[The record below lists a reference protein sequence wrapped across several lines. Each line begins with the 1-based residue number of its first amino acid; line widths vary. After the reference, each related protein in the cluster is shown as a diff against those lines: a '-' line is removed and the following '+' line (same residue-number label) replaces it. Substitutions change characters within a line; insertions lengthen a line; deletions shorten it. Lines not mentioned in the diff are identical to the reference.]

1 MRTENR
7 WFRLNL
13 PHLLPAPTL
22 GPKGACSPLWSRFT
36 NVIPGVILE
45 GGWAHRDRRPAAPPV
60 EAGPLRHLARA

>member
-22 GPKGACSPLWSRFT
+22 GTKGACSPLWSRFT

-45 GGWAHRDRRPAAPPV
+45 GGWALGIDGRPRHQWRQ
-60 EAGPLRHLARA
+60 GPLRLLTRA